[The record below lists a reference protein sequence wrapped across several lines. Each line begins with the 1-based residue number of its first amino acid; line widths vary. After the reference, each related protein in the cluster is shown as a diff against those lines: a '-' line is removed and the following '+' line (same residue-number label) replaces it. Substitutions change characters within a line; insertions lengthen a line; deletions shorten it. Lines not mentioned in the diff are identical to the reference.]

1 MDDEL
6 PEPGITG
13 RRTFRVGSEHT
24 TNLFGE
30 QDDPPGLPAAG
41 DATAEESVRVLGTP
55 QLLAAVE
62 FLGRESLRGHL
73 PEGTGV
79 AGIDAEVRHHRPVP
93 VGTDVLVETELT
105 EVADRTLT
113 VEGEL
118 TVGESGKLIG
128 EVTNRLR
135 VVRREGFTD
144 RVRSE

>member
-13 RRTFRVGSEHT
+13 RRTFRVEPRHT

-30 QDDPPGLPAAG
+30 QDDPPGLPAAE
-41 DATAEESVRVLGTP
+41 DAGAEESVRVLGTP
-55 QLLAAVE
+55 QLLAVVE
-62 FLGRESLRGHL
+62 FLGRESLRGQI

-79 AGIDAEVRHHRPVP
+79 AGIDAEVRHRRAVP

-105 EVADRTLT
+105 DVTGRTLT

-118 TVGESGKLIG
+118 TVVESGDPIG

-135 VVRREGFTD
+135 VVRREEFTE
-144 RVRSE
+144 RIPSG